1 MPLYKKDIVQYIKNN
16 VDLKHSDILSPN
28 NLIYCIIK
36 NISDNVPLIYAFDK
50 NKNKMLC
57 TWQEV
62 FDNLG
67 KTNILIHMNNDYTTV
82 INDIITNTIHNCYI
96 AALKEELRPFINNQ
110 PELDKVCIYIDK
122 YIYHGGALGRFL
134 LNLYMPCCENKY
146 HGDLGIVFTIDVMDY
161 LFRSNPEDIPFTT
174 IDMLNNSIYEKSYIL
189 LEFYLK
195 SGKIFHFIG
204 NTFGL
209 DKIKPITSF
218 YKLTKSLA
226 FVNINENLKSNML
239 AIKRTICKS
248 TLSYVI
254 KMLMKESEEEGKIIN
269 IDSYNPHVH
278 TNVLLTYSISY
289 NNDSA
294 AINISISD
302 TVKAMVAQRCPNVS
316 SINYYPGIL
325 SIIGIVFNS
334 KENCI
339 EIARK
344 NANVL
349 NRALDSNIINTLIKN
364 TTKQSYQ
371 KFANKC
377 IDELQ
382 DFYEI
387 IINIAKDFF
396 HVINNIDKCI
406 IANEWLH
413 DIYSKSA
420 DDINKTQKAL
430 INNYAS
436 VEPIS
441 DKSILDIATILSYKE
456 LLTKEDTDYICLIGT
471 IRREDI

>member
-36 NISDNVPLIYAFDK
+36 NISDNVPLIWAFDK

-67 KTNILIHMNNDYTTV
+67 KTNILIHMNNNYTTV

-96 AALKEELRPFINNQ
+96 AALKEELKPFINNQ
-110 PELDKVCIYIDK
+110 PELDKICIYVDK
-122 YIYHGGALGRFL
+122 YIYLGSVRFL

-146 HGDLGIVFTIDVMDY
+146 HGDLGTVFTIDVMDY
-161 LFRSNPEDIPFTT
+161 LFRSNPEDISYTT

-195 SGKIFHFIG
+195 SGKIFHFVG
-204 NTFGL
+204 NTFEL

-218 YKLTKSLA
+218 YKLTKFSA

-278 TNVLLTYSISY
+278 TNILLTYSISY

-302 TVKAMVAQRCPNVS
+302 SVKAMVAQRCPNVS

-339 EIARK
+339 EIVRK

-349 NRALDSNIINTLIKN
+349 NRALDSNIINNLIKN

-371 KFANKC
+371 KFANKY

-387 IINIAKDFF
+387 IITVAKDFF
-396 HVINNIDKCI
+396 HVISNIDKCI
-406 IANEWLH
+406 IDNSWLQ
-413 DIYSKSA
+413 DIYSKSS
-420 DDINKTQKAL
+420 DDINETQKAL
-430 INNYAS
+430 INNYVS
-436 VEPIS
+436 VVEPIS